1 MLILMRDL
9 TLTAV
14 GLSAVLL
21 VGQAPARA
29 ACNDEA
35 KAEARRR
42 FVAAEVRSL
51 KLADCQRKFV
61 QAKQA
66 LRRNKN

>member
-9 TLTAV
+9 ALAAV

-21 VGQAPARA
+21 LGQAPARA
-29 ACNDEA
+29 PCNDEA

-51 KLADCQRKFV
+51 KLADCQRKSV

-66 LRRNKN
+66 LRNGKS